1 MNKEDLHKMLDDT
14 IAPVVKLLDDLE
26 KGEGQPD
33 PQEKQID
40 EAVAKEMAAAVGKS
54 RSQVANNLD
63 RYSAVD

>member
-1 MNKEDLHKMLDDT
+1 MKT
-14 IAPVVKLLDDLE
+14 IGPVVKRLDHLE
-26 KGEGQPD
+26 KGEGEGQPD

-40 EAVAKEMAAAVGKS
+40 EAVAKEMAAAVGMS